1 MDPLKLLV
9 ATLFCLTYVLVV
21 IFYHKKAY
29 FAWFTAF
36 VFLIVGVLKF
46 SNVPSIINWNVIGIY
61 VGMLFI
67 SEAFIVS
74 KVPDYLAILFT
85 NKTSKVWSA
94 LLFICFFSGIISI
107 FLENVAVVLIV
118 APIAFSIAKRIKIN
132 PVPLLIGIA
141 VSSNL
146 QGVATLIGDPPSM
159 ILGGFAKLTFNDFF
173 LYQGKPGLFWC
184 VQIAAIASLF
194 VLWFIFRKLK
204 QPLGTIPQI
213 RITSITPSL
222 LIILLVLLLAVSSF
236 FENGF
241 SYTVGIICMLF
252 GMASLFWIWFTEKKG
267 VVERIKAMDWETAFF
282 LMAIFLLVEGLVSV
296 GLIDDLGNF
305 IFSLTGTNVFL
316 AFNLIIWMS
325 VFFSAFVDNVPYIVT
340 MLPVVDHIASGFN
353 LPHVRTLF
361 LFGLVL
367 AASVGGNI
375 TPVGASANIVALG
388 QLKNKGYHVN
398 FWQFVRI
405 GLPFTIVSVGVAE
418 LLLWF
423 IWMY

>member
-1 MDPLKLLV
+1 
-9 ATLFCLTYVLVV
+9 
-21 IFYHKKAY
+21 
-29 FAWFTAF
+29 
-36 VFLIVGVLKF
+36 
-46 SNVPSIINWNVIGIY
+46 
-61 VGMLFI
+61 
-67 SEAFIVS
+67 
-74 KVPDYLAILFT
+74 
-85 NKTSKVWSA
+85 
-94 LLFICFFSGIISI
+94 
-107 FLENVAVVLIV
+107 
-118 APIAFSIAKRIKIN
+118 
-132 PVPLLIGIA
+132 
-141 VSSNL
+141 
-146 QGVATLIGDPPSM
+146 
-159 ILGGFAKLTFNDFF
+159 
-173 LYQGKPGLFWC
+173 
-184 VQIAAIASLF
+184 
-194 VLWFIFRKLK
+194 
-204 QPLGTIPQI
+204 
-213 RITSITPSL
+213 
-222 LIILLVLLLAVSSF
+222 VLLLAVSSF